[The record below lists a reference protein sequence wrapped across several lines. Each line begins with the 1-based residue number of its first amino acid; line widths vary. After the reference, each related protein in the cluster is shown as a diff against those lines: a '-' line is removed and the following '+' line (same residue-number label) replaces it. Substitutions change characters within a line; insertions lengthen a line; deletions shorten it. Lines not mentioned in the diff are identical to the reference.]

1 MSEERAMSGE
11 IMKTLRLQALDND
24 SGTRLRTLARL
35 EEACNDIA
43 SGRAL
48 EFAREHGWDV
58 ACFLPHRRLVP
69 NTVDQYRKMRKFADP
84 KSDWTGPTKDT
95 IAHDEGLKGYV
106 AARDAERM
114 QARRPPRRAT
124 KARKVDEIIAEKLDF
139 NELELVRTAL
149 EHGRQAKLKFDTL
162 AAFFHRLSAVD
173 LRRYDTFSY
182 EDVARS
188 IRGQIGGD
196 DRELLSQLAERLQD
210 NELLAEMGL
219 VFRSGRVKMDFPPGT
234 DLVKPAELRVLV
246 RLAGLDP
253 DSLVSVN

>member
-1 MSEERAMSGE
+1 MSEDRVTSGE
-11 IMKTLRLQALDND
+11 IMKTLRQQARDNE
-24 SGTRLRTLARL
+24 SETRLRTLARL
-35 EEACNDIA
+35 EEACNDIV
-43 SGRAL
+43 SGQAL
-48 EFAREHGWDV
+48 EFARKHGWDLSF
-58 ACFLPHRRLVP
+58 FLPHRRLVP
-69 NTVDQYRKMRKFADP
+69 NSVDQYRRMRKFADP

-106 AARDAERM
+106 SARDAERD

-124 KARKVDEIIAEKLDF
+124 KAGSVDEIIAAKLDF
-139 NELELVRTAL
+139 NELQLVRTAL
-149 EHGRQAKLKFDTL
+149 ERGRQAKLKFDTL

-173 LRRYDTFSY
+173 LRQYDTFSY

-188 IRGQIGGD
+188 IRGQISGD
-196 DRELLSQLAERLQD
+196 DREVLSQLADRLQD
-210 NELLAEMGL
+210 NELLVGMGL
-219 VFRSGRVKMDFPPGT
+219 VFRNGRVKMDFSPGT

>member
-1 MSEERAMSGE
+1 MSEDRAISDE
-11 IMKTLRLQALDND
+11 IMKTLRQQARDND

-48 EFAREHGWDV
+48 EFAREHGWDI
-58 ACFLPHRRLVP
+58 AYFLPHRRLVP

-106 AARDAERM
+106 TARDAERL

-124 KARKVDEIIAEKLDF
+124 KSRKVDEIIAQKLDF

-149 EHGRQAKLKFDTL
+149 EQGRQAKLKFDTL

-173 LRRYDTFSY
+173 LRQYDTFSY

-188 IRGQIGGD
+188 IRGQISGD
-196 DRELLSQLAERLQD
+196 DREALSHLAKRLQD

-219 VFRSGRVKMDFPPGT
+219 VFRNGRVKMGFSPGT
-234 DLVKPAELRVLV
+234 DLVKPSELSVLV